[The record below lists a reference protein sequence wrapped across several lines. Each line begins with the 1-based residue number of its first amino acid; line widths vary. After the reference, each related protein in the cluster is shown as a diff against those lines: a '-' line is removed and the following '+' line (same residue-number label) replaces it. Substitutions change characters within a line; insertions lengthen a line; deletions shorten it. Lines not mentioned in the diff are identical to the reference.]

1 MGHQVDALSSSKRGI
16 ISRFLNWL
24 KEHFGKQEEPSAS
37 SKQQEEQD
45 KEKEMEQKE
54 EDQVGTRRG

>member
-24 KEHFGKQEEPSAS
+24 KEHFGKQE
-37 SKQQEEQD
+37 KQD

-54 EDQVGTRRG
+54 EDQVGTRTGGRERYIC